1 MVYLHLL
8 QSMYNEIKIV
18 PIILMKFVRISYM
31 ARASTKENKNIYHQT
46 RESLQLSREA
56 ASALLESI
64 TPERIEKIEN
74 ERSLPHPDEVL
85 VMAEKYKQPSL
96 CNYYCANQCP
106 IGQECVPEV
115 KIKDLSQIVLEM
127 LASLNSMNKQKERL
141 IEITVDG
148 KISGDEIEDFIFIQE
163 ELERISIAVETLQ
176 LWSERMLATGV
187 IDEAQ
192 YNAYKNKRS

>member
-1 MVYLHLL
+1 
-8 QSMYNEIKIV
+8 
-18 PIILMKFVRISYM
+18 M
-31 ARASTKENKNIYHQT
+31 ARTSTKENKNIYHKT
-46 RESLQLSREA
+46 RETLQLTRET
-56 ASALLESI
+56 ASELLESI
-64 TPERIEKIEN
+64 SPERIEKIEN

-85 VMAEKYKQPSL
+85 LMAEKYKQPSL

-106 IGQECVPEV
+106 IGQQYVPEV

-127 LASLNSMNKQKERL
+127 LASLNSMSKQKERL

-148 KISGDEIEDFIFIQE
+148 KITGDELEDFIYIQE

-187 IDEAQ
+187 IDSEQ
-192 YNAYKNKRS
+192 YNAHKNK

>member
-1 MVYLHLL
+1 
-8 QSMYNEIKIV
+8 
-18 PIILMKFVRISYM
+18 M
-31 ARASTKENKNIYHQT
+31 ARVSTKENKNLYHRT
-46 RESLQLSREA
+46 RESLQLTREA
-56 ASALLESI
+56 ASELLESI

-96 CNYYCANQCP
+96 CNFYCANQCP
-106 IGQECVPEV
+106 IGQQYVPEV
-115 KIKDLSQIVLEM
+115 KVKDLSPIVLEM

-148 KISGDEIEDFIFIQE
+148 EVSEDELKDFIYIQE

-176 LWSERMLATGV
+176 LWSERMLATGK
-187 IDEAQ
+187 IDPEL
-192 YNAYKNKRS
+192 YRKYREK

>member
-1 MVYLHLL
+1 
-8 QSMYNEIKIV
+8 
-18 PIILMKFVRISYM
+18 M
-31 ARASTKENKNIYHQT
+31 ARVSTKENKNVYHKT
-46 RESLQLSREA
+46 REALQLTREE
-56 ASALLESI
+56 ASDLLEGIS
-64 TPERIEKIEN
+64 PERIEKIEN

-106 IGQECVPEV
+106 IGQQYVPEIKV
-115 KIKDLSQIVLEM
+115 KDLSQIVLEM
-127 LASLNSMNKQKERL
+127 LASLNSMTKQKERF

-148 KISGDEIEDFIFIQE
+148 KITGDELEDFIYIQE

-187 IDEAQ
+187 IDAEQ
-192 YNAYKNKRS
+192 YRALKDKQE